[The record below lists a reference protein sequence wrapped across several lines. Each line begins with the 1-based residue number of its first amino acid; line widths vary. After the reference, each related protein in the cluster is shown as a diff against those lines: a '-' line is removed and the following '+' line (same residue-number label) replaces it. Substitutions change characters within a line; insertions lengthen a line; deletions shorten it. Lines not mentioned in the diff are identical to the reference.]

1 MRWTTLVAALLTA
14 ASIVSAQ
21 SHQHQMPSTS
31 AVALQQVRDVEKGA
45 AALATP
51 EGARAAGYEPALGWV
66 PMMGTHWVHGP
77 RMLQGRPA
85 VTLAE
90 PSQLMFSPMNGKET
104 LVGVAYAY
112 YAPVKDASTPP
123 ALFDGTPPWHDHP
136 DLSPPGTNLLML
148 HAWFV
153 PSPDGPFAELNPFLP
168 YWAAGVT
175 PPAVERM
182 RDPVMASRV
191 RKGALALAEIVDQAG
206 LFPVLARRPAVRPV
220 LEERRAAIRQLVPQ
234 IEAARQ
240 AADGTRWEAL
250 IDTLG
255 EHWETMREAYLKS
268 VLDPDVKARIT
279 KAIDGMIKGGH
290 VHEP

>member
-1 MRWTTLVAALLTA
+1 MRSMTLVSALLA
-14 ASIVSAQ
+14 AATVVSAQ
-21 SHQHQMPSTS
+21 SHHHQMTPAS
-31 AVALQQVRDVEKGA
+31 AAALQQVRDVEKQA

-51 EGARAAGYEPALGWV
+51 EGARASGYEPTLGWI

-77 RMLQGRPA
+77 RMLQGRSA

-90 PSQLMFSPMNGKET
+90 PSQLMFSPINGKET

-112 YAPVKDASTPP
+112 YAPLKDASTPP
-123 ALFDGTPPWHDHP
+123 ALFDGAPVWHDHP

-153 PSPDGPFAELNPFLP
+153 PSPDGPFAGMNPFLP

-175 PPAVERM
+175 PPPVERM
-182 RDPVMASRV
+182 RDPVVGVRV
-191 RKGALALAEIVDQAG
+191 RKGAVALAEIVDTAG
-206 LFPVLARRPAVRPV
+206 LFPVIARRPAVRPV
-220 LEERRAAIRQLVPQ
+220 LEEGRTAIRLLVPQ

-240 AADGTRWEAL
+240 AGDQTRWDAL
-250 IDTLG
+250 VEKLG

-268 VLDPDVKARIT
+268 ALDPGIRARIA
-279 KAIDGMIKGGH
+279 KAIDDMIQGS
-290 VHEP
+290 HE